1 MPADFSSVRE
11 AGIDVLQQ
19 ELANRA
25 QRLRNG
31 IVEELS
37 RPGTGRTYRTGH
49 RTAPHSTHQA
59 SAPGESPAVN
69 TGRLRQS
76 ITALRISPMNWRVG
90 TNVDY
95 ALHLEFGT
103 RRMAPARSCA
113 RQQTK
118 SVSVVRRERALRRA
132 G

>member
-1 MPADFSSVRE
+1 MSADLSAARA
-11 AGIDVLQQ
+11 AGLAALQQ
-19 ELANRA
+19 QLANRA
-25 QRLRNG
+25 QRLRNAV
-31 IVEELS
+31 VEELS

-59 SAPGESPAVN
+59 SAPGDAPAVN

-103 RRMAPARSCA
+103 RTMAPRPFLRPAA
-113 RQQTK
+113 DK
-118 SVSVVRRERALRRA
+118 ERER
-132 G
+132 GSP

>member
-11 AGIDVLQQ
+11 AGMAVLQQ

-31 IVEELS
+31 VVEELS
-37 RPGTGRTYRTGH
+37 RPGTGRTYRTGYKTEPH
-49 RTAPHSTHQA
+49 RTHQA
-59 SAPGESPAVN
+59 SAPGDAPAVN

-76 ITALRISPMNWRVG
+76 ITALRISPLHWRVG

-95 ALHLEFGT
+95 ALYLEFGT
-103 RRMAPARSCA
+103 RRMAARPFLRPAA
-113 RQQTK
+113 DK
-118 SVSVVRRERALRRA
+118 ERER
-132 G
+132 GSP

>member
-1 MPADFSSVRE
+1 M
-11 AGIDVLQQ
+11 LQQ